1 LFLDEAKNANEIKE
15 PPPQDVV
22 ELCRETFKKT
32 SEYLKGELEGMMSN
46 FKNYCGIY

>member
-1 LFLDEAKNANEIKE
+1 MQQNE

-32 SEYLKGELEGMMSN
+32 AEYLKGELEGSMSLLIS
-46 FKNYCGIY
+46 FEIVM

>member
-1 LFLDEAKNANEIKE
+1 MKQNE

-32 SEYLKGELEGMMSN
+32 AEYLKGELEGN
-46 FKNYCGIY
+46 LYICYVN